1 MFEYKTSFGVVFQ
14 ELDINHCGQVIT
26 VGLSLDGRQLD
37 LDDEADLCFEIER
50 EINRIDLEKHNS
62 QFVAVKGE
70 EKKVKALN
78 RKV

>member
-37 LDDEADLCFEIER
+37 LDEEADLCFEIER
-50 EINRIDLEKHNS
+50 EINRINLAMYNS
-62 QFVAVKGE
+62 QFSNLKGG
-70 EKKVKALN
+70 
-78 RKV
+78 